1 MNDEEKVEVEEV
13 NVFANSQFSTDPT
26 LNVQFRIAAALERI
40 ATSLEDLKDKDGD
53 IRVYAQTMEVE

>member
-26 LNVQFRIAAALERI
+26 LNVQLRIAAALERI